1 MKTSKKPLLEIEP
14 YPDEP
19 EYIEFCIALGM
30 YISERF
36 KTGYVKCSAENLGWQ
51 HRSGYKVFKFDT
63 ENKSLLAIGREF
75 LNNFMPNTDW
85 CATVYSL
92 NSGKGLYF
100 SVSHHDAQGE
110 SYYLTP
116 ISARTYE
123 RLS

>member
-1 MKTSKKPLLEIEP
+1 MKLSKKPILEIEP
-14 YPDEP
+14 YADEVD
-19 EYIEFCIALGM
+19 YVDFCIALGAL
-30 YISERF
+30 IKERF
-36 KTGYVKCSAENLGWQ
+36 KTGYVKCNAENLGWQ
-51 HRSGYKVFKFDT
+51 HRSGYKVFECNTDMT
-63 ENKSLLAIGREF
+63 NGRVARNF
-75 LNNFMPNTDW
+75 LNSFMPNCDW

>member
-1 MKTSKKPLLEIEP
+1 MTVSKNPILEIEP
-14 YPDEP
+14 YPDE
-19 EYIEFCIALGM
+19 IEWEDFCIVLGS
-30 YISERF
+30 YIKQRF
-36 KTGYVKCSAENLGWQ
+36 QTGYVKCQAENLGWQ
-51 HRSGYKVFKFDT
+51 HRSGYKVFEFEPKPTCKDT
-63 ENKSLLAIGREF
+63 AESF
-75 LNNFMPNTDW
+75 LSNFMPNTDW

-92 NSGKGLYF
+92 NGGKGLYF